1 MDDLE
6 KRVVDLVAEVLVD
19 VNKENIELNS
29 KIVED
34 LGAESLD
41 IYDMIALLEDE
52 FGLEIN
58 DEEVEKIQ
66 TVQDVADF
74 IREHKEGILIFE
86 PTYSQCPEGIHVK
99 RRVVVT
105 GMGMVTCLGTGVQT
119 KLGRSDRR
127 SFGISLVT
135 TV

>member
-6 KRVVDLVAEVLVD
+6 RKVIDLISEVLVD
-19 VNKENIELNS
+19 VNKEHIHLDS

-52 FGLEIN
+52 FGMEIT

-66 TVQDVADF
+66 TVQDVASF
-74 IREHKEGILIFE
+74 IRERQKA
-86 PTYSQCPEGIHVK
+86 S
-99 RRVVVT
+99 
-105 GMGMVTCLGTGVQT
+105 
-119 KLGRSDRR
+119 
-127 SFGISLVT
+127 
-135 TV
+135 

>member
-1 MDDLE
+1 MKYLGEETPMDALE
-6 KRVVDLVAEVLVD
+6 LKVVDLIAEVLVD
-19 VNKENIELNS
+19 VNKENIQLNS

-52 FGLEIN
+52 FGMEIT

-74 IREHKEGILIFE
+74 IREHQK
-86 PTYSQCPEGIHVK
+86 SSK
-99 RRVVVT
+99 A
-105 GMGMVTCLGTGVQT
+105 
-119 KLGRSDRR
+119 
-127 SFGISLVT
+127 
-135 TV
+135 

>member
-6 KRVVDLVAEVLVD
+6 KKVIDLISEVLVD
-19 VNKENIELNS
+19 VNKENIQLDS

-52 FGLEIN
+52 FNLEIT

-66 TVQDVADF
+66 TVRDVANF
-74 IREHKEGILIFE
+74 IRAN
-86 PTYSQCPEGIHVK
+86 P
-99 RRVVVT
+99 
-105 GMGMVTCLGTGVQT
+105 
-119 KLGRSDRR
+119 
-127 SFGISLVT
+127 
-135 TV
+135 

>member
-1 MDDLE
+1 MDDVE

-19 VNKENIELNS
+19 VKKENIRMDS

-52 FGLEIN
+52 FALEIT

-66 TVQDVADF
+66 TVQDVANF
-74 IREHKEGILIFE
+74 IRERK
-86 PTYSQCPEGIHVK
+86 
-99 RRVVVT
+99 
-105 GMGMVTCLGTGVQT
+105 
-119 KLGRSDRR
+119 
-127 SFGISLVT
+127 
-135 TV
+135 

>member
-1 MDDLE
+1 MDDVE
-6 KRVVDLVAEVLVD
+6 RKVVDLIGEVLVD
-19 VNKENIELNS
+19 VNKENIHLDS

-66 TVQDVADF
+66 TVQDVASY
-74 IREHKEGILIFE
+74 IKA
-86 PTYSQCPEGIHVK
+86 TASA
-99 RRVVVT
+99 
-105 GMGMVTCLGTGVQT
+105 
-119 KLGRSDRR
+119 S
-127 SFGISLVT
+127 
-135 TV
+135 

>member
-6 KRVVDLVAEVLVD
+6 KRVVELVAEVLVD
-19 VNKENIELNS
+19 VNKDNIEMNS

-52 FGLEIN
+52 FGLEIT
-58 DEEVEKIQ
+58 DEEVEKIH

-74 IREHKEGILIFE
+74 IREHKKA
-86 PTYSQCPEGIHVK
+86 S
-99 RRVVVT
+99 
-105 GMGMVTCLGTGVQT
+105 
-119 KLGRSDRR
+119 
-127 SFGISLVT
+127 
-135 TV
+135 

>member
-1 MDDLE
+1 MDEVE
-6 KRVVDLVAEVLVD
+6 KKVVDLIAEVLVD
-19 VNKENIELNS
+19 VNKDNIQLDS

-52 FGLEIN
+52 FGTEIS

-74 IREHKEGILIFE
+74 IKAQK
-86 PTYSQCPEGIHVK
+86 SA
-99 RRVVVT
+99 
-105 GMGMVTCLGTGVQT
+105 
-119 KLGRSDRR
+119 
-127 SFGISLVT
+127 
-135 TV
+135 

>member
-1 MDDLE
+1 MDEIE
-6 KRVVDLVAEVLVD
+6 KKVVDLIAEVLVD
-19 VNKENIELNS
+19 VNKDNIQLDS

-52 FGLEIN
+52 FSMEIS

-74 IREHKEGILIFE
+74 IKA
-86 PTYSQCPEGIHVK
+86 QK
-99 RRVVVT
+99 
-105 GMGMVTCLGTGVQT
+105 QA
-119 KLGRSDRR
+119 
-127 SFGISLVT
+127 
-135 TV
+135 

>member
-19 VNKENIELNS
+19 VNKENIQLDS

-52 FGLEIN
+52 FTFEIS
-58 DEEVEKIQ
+58 DEDVEKIQ
-66 TVQDVADF
+66 TVQDVVDF
-74 IREHKEGILIFE
+74 IRGH
-86 PTYSQCPEGIHVK
+86 Q
-99 RRVVVT
+99 
-105 GMGMVTCLGTGVQT
+105 Q
-119 KLGRSDRR
+119 
-127 SFGISLVT
+127 
-135 TV
+135 